1 MTSRPNLLRS
11 GLQLLIQ
18 DQMRVTDAFYEWKE
32 NGVPSTASVAPVVAS
47 TYRRL
52 KRDLDRLFVLSESYG
67 IDDEFDWNDRTSVP
81 ASEEHSSPHAS
92 RLPSVA
98 PTIAEVLQEGYEAL
112 ERLSTRYAS
121 VYCMATAVMEPAVA
135 NVAHSNL
142 KDTRDLASEVMG
154 ALALVTVEDVTEAH
168 PSGSRA
174 QDSLQNLWAPDAE
187 ARDAADEVTE
197 VVAERSESQP

>member
-1 MTSRPNLLRS
+1 
-11 GLQLLIQ
+11 
-18 DQMRVTDAFYEWKE
+18 
-32 NGVPSTASVAPVVAS
+32 
-47 TYRRL
+47 
-52 KRDLDRLFVLSESYG
+52 
-67 IDDEFDWNDRTSVP
+67 
-81 ASEEHSSPHAS
+81 
-92 RLPSVA
+92 VA

-121 VYCMATAVMEPAVA
+121 VYCMATTVTEPAVA

-142 KDTRDLASEVMG
+142 KDTRDLASEMMG

>member
-1 MTSRPNLLRS
+1 
-11 GLQLLIQ
+11 
-18 DQMRVTDAFYEWKE
+18 
-32 NGVPSTASVAPVVAS
+32 
-47 TYRRL
+47 
-52 KRDLDRLFVLSESYG
+52 
-67 IDDEFDWNDRTSVP
+67 
-81 ASEEHSSPHAS
+81 
-92 RLPSVA
+92 VA

-142 KDTRDLASEVMG
+142 KGTRDLASEVMG
-154 ALALVTVEDVTEAH
+154 ALALVTVEEVTEAH
-168 PSGSRA
+168 PSLVVNVTAGSRA

>member
-1 MTSRPNLLRS
+1 
-11 GLQLLIQ
+11 
-18 DQMRVTDAFYEWKE
+18 MRVTDAFYEWKE

-52 KRDLDRLFVLSESYG
+52 KRDLDRLFLLGESYG

-121 VYCMATAVMEPAVA
+121 VYCMATTVTEPAVA

-154 ALALVTVEDVTEAH
+154 ALALVTVEEVTEAH
-168 PSGSRA
+168 PSLVVNVTAGSRA

-187 ARDAADEVTE
+187 AHDAADEVTE